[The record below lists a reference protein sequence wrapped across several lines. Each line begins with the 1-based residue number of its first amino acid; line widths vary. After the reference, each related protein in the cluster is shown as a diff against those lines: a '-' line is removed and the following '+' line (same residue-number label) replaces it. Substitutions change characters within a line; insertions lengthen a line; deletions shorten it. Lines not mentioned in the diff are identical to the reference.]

1 MTKEETFSFLSADG
15 KTKVHAVR
23 WIPEA
28 GSYKA
33 ILQITHGMVEYIE
46 RYRGFAEF
54 LNEHGFLVVGHD
66 HIGHGE
72 SVQSEEDWG
81 YFAEP
86 NPSDVLVADM
96 HKLREL
102 TQEENPGVP
111 YFMLGHSM
119 GSYMLRKYLSLHGE
133 GLTGAV
139 VMGTGCIPDK
149 TTKLGM
155 KVAKLLAKLYGWRH
169 RSRLIQK
176 LSYDKPYK
184 QFDVA
189 GSDENNSW
197 LTKDTEIV
205 RAYYAN
211 PKCTFVFTLN
221 AYMGLF
227 EAVLFDNQAENID
240 KIPKTLPLFLVSGAD
255 DPVGNMGKGVKA
267 VYDKFREAGIEDI
280 TWKLYENDRHE
291 ILNELDRDQVYRDI
305 LAWLEVRLP
314 RQ

>member
-15 KTKVHAVR
+15 KTQVHAVR
-23 WIPEA
+23 WIPEN
-28 GSYKA
+28 GSYEA

-54 LNEHGFLVVGHD
+54 LNEQGFLVVGHD

-72 SVQSEEDWG
+72 SVASQEDWG
-81 YFAEP
+81 YFAQP

-96 HKLREL
+96 HKLREM
-102 TQEENPGVP
+102 TQEEHPGVP

-139 VMGTGCIPDK
+139 IMGTGCIPDK
-149 TTKLGM
+149 TTKMGM
-155 KVAKLLAKLYGWRH
+155 TVAKLLAKLYGWRH

-184 QFDVA
+184 QFDVS
-189 GSDENNSW
+189 GGDENNSW

-205 RAYYAN
+205 KAYYAN

-240 KIPKTLPLFLVSGAD
+240 KIPKDLPLFLVSGAD

-267 VYDKFREAGIEDI
+267 VYDKFRDAGIEDI

-291 ILNELDRDQVYRDI
+291 ILNELDREQVYRDI
-305 LAWLEVRLP
+305 LAWLKVRLP